1 MPSKARLSAL
11 HWVHPLAF
19 DHHKEINDRLNM
31 ETNIVAPK
39 VFISHASEDKDRFVL
54 SFAKALLQNGI
65 DAWVDQ
71 WEMHLGDSI
80 VEKIFEDGVAQASAV
95 IVILSNFSINK
106 PWVREE
112 MNSAFVQRVNKG
124 TRLIPIILDDCHV
137 PTALQ
142 SLQWIKVDEPSLI
155 DKPLQRVVAAILGT
169 NDKPPLGSLPAYT
182 KLLDETIGDLSPI
195 DSAVLKLA
203 CEEALIIGHENI
215 DSCKVFLSNG
225 QPRFPIAELKDSLK
239 ILDQQKLIKCRDLIG
254 GPEVPRVLI
263 TSIGFEIFAKDCI
276 EDYSTV
282 VSAVIAA
289 IVNSETLTNQA
300 LAKELTREPFLIDHI
315 LDLLKNNGDIALTE
329 YAGGL
334 KRVYNVSPNLK
345 RSLGS

>member
-182 KLLDETIGDLSPI
+182 KLLDETIGDLPVI

-203 CEEALIIGHENI
+203 CEEALTIGHNHI
-215 DSCKVFLSNG
+215 DICKVYLNNSRLII
-225 QPRFPIAELKDSLK
+225 PSSELKDSLHVLNRK
-239 ILDQQKLIKCRDLIG
+239 RMIDVIDLAG
-254 GPEVPRVLI
+254 GPEFQ
-263 TSIGFEIFAKDCI
+263 SILVTYLGFEIFAKNCI
-276 EDYSTV
+276 ENYGKI
-282 VSAVIAA
+282 VSEVSAA
-289 IVNSETLTNQA
+289 IVNKNIQNNQA
-300 LAKELTREPFLIDHI
+300 LHEKLAHEPFLIDHI
-315 LDLLKNNGDIALTE
+315 LDSLKINGDIDLKE
-329 YAGGL
+329 YMGGF
-334 KRVYNVSPNLK
+334 KRIYNISPNLK
-345 RSLGS
+345 RTLGF

>member
-1 MPSKARLSAL
+1 M
-11 HWVHPLAF
+11 
-19 DHHKEINDRLNM
+19 
-31 ETNIVAPK
+31 APK
-39 VFISHASEDKDRFVL
+39 VFISHASEDKERFVL

-124 TRLIPIILDDCHV
+124 TRLIPIILDDCDV

-142 SLQWIKVDEPSLI
+142 SLQWIKVDDSSLI
-155 DKPLQRVVAAILGT
+155 DKPLQRVIAAILGT

-182 KLLDETIGDLSPI
+182 KTLGETIGDLSPI

-203 CEEALIIGHENI
+203 CEEALMIGHNHI
-215 DSCKVFLSNG
+215 DTCKVYLNNG
-225 QPRFPIAELKDSLK
+225 RLRIPSSELKDSLHV
-239 ILDQQKLIKCRDLIG
+239 LNQKRMIDVIDLAG
-254 GPEVPRVLI
+254 GPEFQDILVTYL
-263 TSIGFEIFAKDCI
+263 GFEIFAKNCI
-276 EDYSTV
+276 ENYDKIVSEV
-282 VSAVIAA
+282 VAA
-289 IVNSETLTNQA
+289 IVNKTIQNNQA
-300 LAKELTREPFLIDHI
+300 LHEKLAHEPFLIDHI
-315 LDLLKNNGDIALTE
+315 LDSLKNNGDIDLNE
-329 YAGGL
+329 YSGGF
-334 KRVYNVSPNLK
+334 KRIYNISPNLK
-345 RSLGS
+345 RTLGF